1 MELLPLPTADKN
13 EFLPKRFVLLFMIE
27 YVRGLFL
34 AFATVV
40 KYLAVDVYGCIF
52 LYYLVLDDVHDLR
65 GLIVLEI

>member
-52 LYYLVLDDVHDLR
+52 L
-65 GLIVLEI
+65 